1 MTGHSIATRPTPR
14 ARHGARSRSRR
25 PSRGWF
31 VAAGLVVVFVAGAIG
46 LASGLVVLPLTGL
59 LVAAAVRGEA
69 RPVIRSG
76 RTVTVA
82 VAMFIGY
89 GVVAAGLAFAGYLH
103 LSRGATGPVFIV
115 LQAVAMAVIVLP
127 LALPEAA
134 GPGEPTRPVLTRR
147 SVALAAS
154 GALTVTLA
162 HLTGMTY
169 LVLVAAA
176 VGLPLVLIGAAFRPG
191 HRTIHT
197 GLFGL
202 LQAANF
208 VVLWALV
215 AATALPATY
224 QILPAAAAVRIAVVA
239 GAAVAAVVSLLPR
252 RRVLVAVN
260 ALVLGCSAFLATE
273 LVATYRS
280 PGGAVTL
287 SAPFAGDWYVVQGGH
302 SELVNDHR
310 ASPSQQDALDIVQT
324 ENGSTHSGAGKE
336 LADYY
341 AFDAPLLAPADGVV
355 VYLSDS
361 LPDRPPSSP
370 DPDPA
375 HAEGNQM
382 VIDIGHGRYLNVAH
396 LEQNSALV
404 NVGDQVH
411 QGQALARIGN
421 SGASDEPHLHIQVQN
436 SRRAN
441 IHDAGVRTV
450 PILFRGVTLIRAG
463 QTSHPSVADLRRGD
477 RIHAD
482 TWD

>member
-1 MTGHSIATRPTPR
+1 MTGHTLSARPTPR

-25 PSRGWF
+25 PGRGWF
-31 VAAGLVVVFVAGAIG
+31 IAAGLVVVFVAGAIG
-46 LASGLVVLPLTGL
+46 LASGLMVLPLTGL
-59 LVAAAVRGEA
+59 LAAAAVRGAA

-82 VAMFIGY
+82 VAMLIGY
-89 GVVAAGLAFAGYLH
+89 AVVAAGLALAGYLH

-115 LQAVAMAVIVLP
+115 LQAVAMAVVVLP
-127 LALPEAA
+127 LALPEGDGAA
-134 GPGEPTRPVLTRR
+134 PVLTRR
-147 SVALAAS
+147 SVALAAA
-154 GALTVTLA
+154 GALTITLTR
-162 HLTGMTY
+162 LTGTTY
-169 LVLVAAA
+169 LVLLAAA
-176 VGLPLVLIGAAFRPG
+176 VGLPLILLGAAVRPG
-191 HRTIHT
+191 HRAIHT
-197 GLFGL
+197 GLFSL
-202 LQAANF
+202 LQALNL
-208 VVLWALV
+208 VVFWVLV

-224 QILPAAAAVRIAVVA
+224 EILPAAGAVRIVVVA
-239 GAAVAAVVSLLPR
+239 GAAIAAIVSLLPR

-260 ALVLGCSAFLATE
+260 VLVLGCSAFLATE
-273 LVATYRS
+273 LVAIYRS
-280 PGGAVTL
+280 PAGTVTL

-310 ASPSQQDALDIVQT
+310 ASPSQRDALDIVQI
-324 ENGSTHSGAGKE
+324 EGGGTHSGTGKD

-355 VYLSDS
+355 VFLLDS
-361 LPDRPPSSP
+361 RPDRPPSSP

-375 HAEGNQM
+375 RAEGNQM

-396 LEQNSALV
+396 LERNSALV

-441 IHDAGVRTV
+441 VHDAGVSTV
-450 PILFRGVTLIRAG
+450 PIVFRGITLIRAG

>member
-1 MTGHSIATRPTPR
+1 MTGHTIAARPAPR
-14 ARHGARSRSRR
+14 ARHGARRRSRR
-25 PSRGWF
+25 PARGWF
-31 VAAGLVVVFVAGAIG
+31 VAAGLAVVFVAGAIG
-46 LASGLVVLPLTGL
+46 LVSGLVVLPLTGL

-69 RPVIRSG
+69 RPVARSG
-76 RTVTVA
+76 RAVTVA
-82 VAMFIGY
+82 VTMLLGY
-89 GVVAAGLAFAGYLH
+89 GVVVAVRYL
-103 LSRGATGPVFIV
+103 SPAPTGPLSIV
-115 LQAVAMAVIVLP
+115 LQAVAMAVIALP
-127 LALPEAA
+127 LALPEGGAPVTA
-134 GPGEPTRPVLTRR
+134 SRPVLTRR
-147 SVALAAS
+147 SLALAAA

-169 LVLVAAA
+169 LVLAAA
-176 VGLPLVLIGAAFRPG
+176 AIGLPLILIGAAVRPR
-191 HRTIHT
+191 HRGIHV
-197 GLFGL
+197 GLFSL
-202 LQAANF
+202 LQALNF
-208 VVLWALV
+208 VVFWALV
-215 AATALPATY
+215 AATAVPATYDVLPATG
-224 QILPAAAAVRIAVVA
+224 AVRIAVVA

-252 RRVLVAVN
+252 RRVLAAVN
-260 ALVLGCSAFLATE
+260 VLVLGCSAFLATE

-280 PGGAVTL
+280 AGDAVTL

-302 SELVNDHR
+302 SELVNDHQ
-310 ASPSQQDALDIVQT
+310 ASPSQREALDIVQIDH
-324 ENGSTHSGAGKE
+324 GSTHSGSGTAA
-336 LADYY
+336 ADYY
-341 AFDAPLLAPADGVV
+341 AFDAPLLAPADGTVV
-355 VYLSDS
+355 FLSDS

-436 SRRAN
+436 SRRAD
-441 IHDAGVRTV
+441 IHGAGVRTF
-450 PILFRGVTLIRAG
+450 PILFRGVTLIRSG

-477 RIHAD
+477 RVHAD

>member
-1 MTGHSIATRPTPR
+1 MTGHTLSARPTPR
-14 ARHGARSRSRR
+14 ARHGAQSRSRR
-25 PSRGWF
+25 PARGWF
-31 VAAGLVVVFVAGAIG
+31 VAGGLVVVFVAGAIG

-69 RPVIRSG
+69 RPVLRSG
-76 RTVTVA
+76 RAVTVA
-82 VAMFIGY
+82 VAMLIGS
-89 GVVAAGLAFAGYLH
+89 GVVVAGLAFAGYLH

-115 LQAVAMAVIVLP
+115 LQAVAMAVVVLP
-127 LALPEAA
+127 LALPEGDGA
-134 GPGEPTRPVLTRR
+134 PEPVLTRR

-176 VGLPLVLIGAAFRPG
+176 IGLPLVLIGAAVRPG
-191 HRTIHT
+191 HRAIHT
-197 GLFGL
+197 GLSSL
-202 LQAANF
+202 LQALNL
-208 VVLWALV
+208 VVFWVLV

-224 QILPAAAAVRIAVVA
+224 EITAVRIVVVA
-239 GAAVAAVVSLLPR
+239 GAAVAAIVSLLPR

-260 ALVLGCSAFLATE
+260 VLVLGSSAFLATE
-273 LVATYRS
+273 LVATYGS
-280 PGGAVTL
+280 PSGAVTL

-310 ASPSQQDALDIVQT
+310 ASPSQRDALDIVQT
-324 ENGSTHSGAGKE
+324 ERASTHSGAGKE

-396 LEQNSALV
+396 LEQNSSLV

-411 QGQALARIGN
+411 RGQALARIGN
-421 SGASDEPHLHIQVQN
+421 SGASDEPHLHIQVQH

-441 IHDAGVRTV
+441 VHDAGVSTV
-450 PILFRGVTLIRAG
+450 PILFRGITLTRGAR
-463 QTSHPSVADLRRGD
+463 TSHPSVADLRRGD

>member
-1 MTGHSIATRPTPR
+1 MTGHTLSARPTPR
-14 ARHGARSRSRR
+14 ARHGARRRSRG
-25 PSRGWF
+25 PTRGWF
-31 VAAGLVVVFVAGAIG
+31 IAAGLVVVFVAGAIG
-46 LASGLVVLPLTGL
+46 LASGLVVLPLAGL

-82 VAMFIGY
+82 VAMLIGY
-89 GVVAAGLAFAGYLH
+89 GVVVAGLAFAGYLH
-103 LSRGATGPVFIV
+103 VSWGATGPVSIA
-115 LQAVAMAVIVLP
+115 LQAIAMAVVVLP
-127 LALPEAA
+127 LALPEGYEASA
-134 GPGEPTRPVLTRR
+134 TVLTRR

-154 GALTVTLA
+154 GALTITLA

-169 LVLVAAA
+169 LVLLAAA
-176 VGLPLVLIGAAFRPG
+176 IGLPPVLIGAAVRPG
-191 HRTIHT
+191 HRAIHA
-197 GLFGL
+197 GLFSL
-202 LQAANF
+202 LQALNF
-208 VVLWALV
+208 VVFWVLV
-215 AATALPATY
+215 AATTLPATY
-224 QILPAAAAVRIAVVA
+224 EILPAAGAVRIVVIA
-239 GAAVAAVVSLLPR
+239 GAAIAAIVSLLPR

-260 ALVLGCSAFLATE
+260 VLVLGCSAFLATE
-273 LVATYRS
+273 LIAIYRS
-280 PGGAVTL
+280 PGGAAVTL

-310 ASPSQQDALDIVQT
+310 ASPSQRDALDIVQT
-324 ENGSTHSGAGKE
+324 QDGSTHSGAGKE

-355 VYLSDS
+355 VYLSDN

-441 IHDAGVRTV
+441 VHDAGVSTV
-450 PILFRGVTLIRAG
+450 PIQFRGVTLIRGG
-463 QTSHPSVADLRRGD
+463 QRSHPSAADLRRGD

>member
-1 MTGHSIATRPTPR
+1 MTGHTLSTRPTPR
-14 ARHGARSRSRR
+14 ARHGARSRR
-25 PSRGWF
+25 PRPVRGWL
-31 VAAGLVVVFVAGAIG
+31 VTAGLLVVFVAGAVG
-46 LASGLVVLPLTGL
+46 LVSGLVVLPLTGL

-69 RPVIRSG
+69 RPVTGSG
-76 RTVTVA
+76 RTVTIA
-82 VAMFIGY
+82 VAMLIGY
-89 GVVAAGLAFAGYLH
+89 GAVAAGLAFAGSLH
-103 LSRGATGPVFIV
+103 LSRGATGPVFIA
-115 LQAVAMAVIVLP
+115 LQAVAMAVVVLP
-127 LALPEAA
+127 LALPEGAEAA
-134 GPGEPTRPVLTRR
+134 EPARPVLTRR
-147 SVALAAS
+147 SLALAAS

-162 HLTGMTY
+162 HLTGVTS
-169 LVLVAAA
+169 LVLVVAA
-176 VGLPLVLIGAAFRPG
+176 VVVPLVLIWATVRPG
-191 HRTIHT
+191 HRGIQI
-197 GLFGL
+197 GLFSL
-202 LQAANF
+202 LQAVNL
-208 VVLWALV
+208 VLLCALV

-224 QILPAAAAVRIAVVA
+224 EILPAATAVRIVVVA

-260 ALVLGCSAFLATE
+260 VLVLGCSAFLATE
-273 LVATYRS
+273 LIATYRS
-280 PGGAVTL
+280 PGGTVTL

-310 ASPSQQDALDIVQT
+310 ASTSQRDALDIVQMDR
-324 ENGSTHSGAGKE
+324 GSSHSGAGRE

-341 AFDAPLLAPADGVV
+341 AFDAPLLAPADGTV

-396 LEQNSALV
+396 LERNSALV
-404 NVGDQVH
+404 DVGDQVR

-421 SGASDEPHLHIQVQN
+421 SGASDEPHLHIQVQH

-441 IHDAGVRTV
+441 IHDAGVSTV
-450 PILFRGVTLIRAG
+450 PIVFRGVTLIRAG
-463 QTSHPSVADLRRGD
+463 RTSHPSVADLRRGD